1 MVALNVIGCGRVG
14 KTLARLFAR
23 DRVFDV
29 QDLLSGTPAGAQ
41 AAAAFIGAGRA
52 AGAMGELRPAGVW
65 MITPPDGRI
74 EACARALAATGTVRA
89 GDVAFHCSGA
99 LASAVLAPLRD
110 RGAAVASVHPLK
122 SFADPAR
129 AVESFVG
136 TPCAAEG
143 DAAALASLVPAFE
156 RIGAA
161 VFAFDAARKTEYHAA
176 GVLASNDLVA
186 LLEAALRCYAK
197 AGFGRDDALRLMAPL
212 VRETVD
218 NVFRLGPA
226 AALTGPV
233 ARGDAAVVA
242 RQREA
247 LADDPALAAI
257 YRELGR
263 VALDLARQQGGADAT
278 ALAAVAKALDGKP

>member
-1 MVALNVIGCGRVG
+1 MAALNVIGCGRVG
-14 KTLARLFAR
+14 KSLARLFAR
-23 DRVFDV
+23 ERVFEV

-41 AAAAFIGAGRA
+41 AAAGFVGAGRA
-52 AGAMGELRPAGVW
+52 AGAVNGMRPAEVW
-65 MITPPDGRI
+65 MLTPPDDRI
-74 EACARALAATGTVRA
+74 ETCARALASTGVVRA

-99 LASAVLAPLRD
+99 LSSAVLAPLRE
-110 RGAAVASVHPLK
+110 RGAVVASIHPLK
-122 SFADPAR
+122 SFAEPVR
-129 AVESFVG
+129 AVESFAG

-143 DAAALASLVPAFE
+143 DAAAVALLKPAFE
-156 RIGAA
+156 RIGAV

-197 AGFGRDDALRLMAPL
+197 AGFARDDALRLMEPL

-242 RQREA
+242 RQRAA
-247 LADDPALAAI
+247 LASHPELAAV

-263 VALDLARQQGGADAT
+263 IALELAREQGRAPAE
-278 ALAAVAKALDGKP
+278 ALAAVARAFDEPT

>member
-1 MVALNVIGCGRVG
+1 MTTLNIIGCGRVG
-14 KTLARLFAR
+14 STLAFLFAR
-23 DRVFDV
+23 ERVFDV
-29 QDLLSGTPAGAQ
+29 QDLFSGTPESAQ
-41 AAAAFIGAGRA
+41 RAAAFIGAGHA
-52 AGAMGELRPAGVW
+52 AEGPADLRSADVW
-65 MITPPDGRI
+65 LLTPPDDRI
-74 EACARALAATGTVRA
+74 ETGAQALAASGLIRA
-89 GDVAFHCSGA
+89 GDVVFHASGA

-110 RGAAVASVHPLK
+110 RGAAVASLHPLK
-122 SFADPAR
+122 TFADPAR
-129 AVESFVG
+129 AVQTFAG

-143 DAAALASLVPAFE
+143 DVAALAVLKPAFE
-156 RIGAA
+156 RIGAV

-176 GVLASNDLVA
+176 SVLASNDLVA

-197 AGFGRDDALRLMAPL
+197 AGFTRADALRLMEPL

-242 RQREA
+242 RQRA
-247 LADDPALAAI
+247 VLASDPVLAAI

-263 VALDLARQQGGADAT
+263 VALDLAREQGRAPAD
-278 ALAAVAKALDGKP
+278 ALAAVARALDDPP

>member
-1 MVALNVIGCGRVG
+1 
-14 KTLARLFAR
+14 
-23 DRVFDV
+23 VFDV
-29 QDLLSGTPAGAQ
+29 QDLLSGTAEGARV
-41 AAAAFIGAGRA
+41 AVSFIGAGNVASALTQMRA
-52 AGAMGELRPAGVW
+52 AAVW
-65 MITPPDGRI
+65 MLTPPDDRI
-74 EACARALAATGTVRA
+74 EACARALADSGVMRV

-99 LASAVLAPLRD
+99 LSSSVLAPLCD

-122 SFADPAR
+122 TFADPAR
-129 AVESFVG
+129 AVDTFAG

-143 DAAALASLVPAFE
+143 DAAALAILKPAFE
-156 RIGAA
+156 RIGAT

-176 GVLASNDLVA
+176 SVLASNDLVA

-197 AGFGRDDALRLMAPL
+197 AGFTRADALRLMEPL

-242 RQREA
+242 RQRAA
-247 LADDPALAAI
+247 LAADPALAAI

-263 VALDLARQQGGADAT
+263 IALDLSREQGRAT
-278 ALAAVAKALDGKP
+278 PEALAAVAKSLGD

>member
-1 MVALNVIGCGRVG
+1 MTTFNVIGCGRVG

-23 DRVFDV
+23 ERVFEI
-29 QDLLSGTPAGAQ
+29 QDLLSGTADGAR
-41 AAAAFIGAGRA
+41 AAAGFIGVGRA
-52 AGAMGELRPAGVW
+52 VAAIAEMRPADVW

-74 EACARALAATGTVRA
+74 EACAQALAATGLMRT
-89 GDVAFHCSGA
+89 GDVAFHASGA
-99 LASAVLAPLRD
+99 LASAVLASLQA

-122 SFADPAR
+122 TFADPAR
-129 AVESFVG
+129 AVDSFAG

-143 DAAALASLVPAFE
+143 DAAALAVLAQAFG
-156 RIGAA
+156 RIAA
-161 VFAFDAARKTEYHAA
+161 TVFPFDAARKTEYHAA
-176 GVLASNDLVA
+176 SVLASNDLVA
-186 LLEAALRCYAK
+186 LLEAALRCYAQ
-197 AGFGRDDALRLMAPL
+197 AGFTRADALRLMEPL

-242 RQREA
+242 RQRAA
-247 LADDPALAAI
+247 LASHPELAAV

-263 VALDLARQQGGADAT
+263 IALELAREQGRAPAEGLAD
-278 ALAAVAKALDGKP
+278 VARVFDEPS